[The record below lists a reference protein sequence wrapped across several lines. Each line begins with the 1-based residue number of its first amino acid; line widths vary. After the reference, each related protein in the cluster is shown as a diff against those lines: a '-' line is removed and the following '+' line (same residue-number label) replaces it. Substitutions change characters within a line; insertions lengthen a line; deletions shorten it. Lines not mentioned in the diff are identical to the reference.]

1 MFIKTEYL
9 CCMIKLK
16 NNTKSVSKIGYA
28 VIIDPLDNNAFV
40 YAPLSSTKVLGII
53 TEQVPYRA
61 LCDIATSG
69 ERANVYLSGSVT
81 KGSSIRLSKANDRIS
96 LGSSIIAKTGDSPYL
111 KIGSA
116 LSNGRGLVPCVLDLQ
131 YQGTEDSGYLPY
143 ENATQ
148 DTNTGVQGHRLL
160 HIRNIES
167 IDVYIATSMRDDK
180 EYIEMAEFVKDTFD
194 HNVLKPLNIRYFDP
208 TLCYCDSRIDK
219 GIIECLLLRSAKVT
233 IYCAQEGDTFGK
245 DSELAATLV
254 QGKPAIVY
262 VPNKPELDK
271 RAKIFKEFHPL
282 GLQIGVYDGVARG
295 VIVVRSPEECAQ
307 VLFNTLTNNLRTLIS
322 NEQHGIVLRE
332 EITNSVVRVMSGWG
346 LLDSSFWNN
355 FEKTK
360 SPKSGRSI

>member
-1 MFIKTEYL
+1 
-9 CCMIKLK
+9 MIKLK

-53 TEQVPYRA
+53 TEQVFYRA

-148 DTNTGVQGHRLL
+148 DTNTG
-160 HIRNIES
+160 I
-167 IDVYIATSMRDDK
+167 
-180 EYIEMAEFVKDTFD
+180 
-194 HNVLKPLNIRYFDP
+194 
-208 TLCYCDSRIDK
+208 
-219 GIIECLLLRSAKVT
+219 
-233 IYCAQEGDTFGK
+233 
-245 DSELAATLV
+245 
-254 QGKPAIVY
+254 
-262 VPNKPELDK
+262 
-271 RAKIFKEFHPL
+271 
-282 GLQIGVYDGVARG
+282 
-295 VIVVRSPEECAQ
+295 
-307 VLFNTLTNNLRTLIS
+307 
-322 NEQHGIVLRE
+322 HGITTNDLTVGGASNNITIDGSGEMVFNGTATVWDDMRITPGSFDRPGASDPAYVLYYP
-332 EITNSVVRVMSGWG
+332 SAGG
-346 LLDSSFWNN
+346 LGTYSLEFANPEYWALKEVLDAANN
-355 FEKTK
+355 
-360 SPKSGRSI
+360 